1 MKNYLNTF
9 RLLFF
14 LIFNLIHIVFN
25 MSYTEY
31 TYNKINYIN
40 QIIFFYYKMHV
51 VIWYKCIKVK

>member
-51 VIWYKCIKVK
+51 VI